1 MPRRFNVTGSC
12 NPKFH
17 YMVDITGR
25 LKKIRELID
34 NGSYFT
40 VNRARQYGKTT
51 TLSALADYLKNDYMV
66 VLLDFQMLGNADF
79 STEIVFAR
87 AFVRYLLRT
96 IRNKRKPIKGFEK
109 SRLDKLERAA
119 QTEEQ
124 FSLGRLFEL
133 LSDLCDTAQMPVVL
147 IVDEVD
153 SATNN
158 QVFLDFLAQ
167 LRAYYLNREILPT
180 FQSVILAGV
189 VDVKN
194 VKIKIRT
201 DQEHKTNS
209 PWNIA
214 TDFLVDMSFDRE
226 DIKGMLEQ
234 YEDDYETGMDLDE
247 MAGLIYAST
256 SGYPFL
262 VSRICQLLDERVA
275 GSERF
280 PYRAEAWTKAGYI
293 EAEKILTHE
302 KNTLFESLTG
312 KLEDYPELAQMLKAI
327 LFNGLPMS
335 YAAGNQAIEV
345 ASMFGFVKNV
355 DGNLAVANRIF
366 ETYLYNLF
374 LSEEEVSSAVYA
386 TAVTDK
392 YQFIK
397 GGHLDMELVLE
408 RFVKTFAELYKDES
422 EKFKEEIG
430 RKYFMLFLRPIING
444 TGRSYVEART
454 RDMKR
459 TDIIVDYGGEQ
470 FVIELKIWRGSKYH
484 AAGEA
489 QIAEYLEYYELKTG
503 YMLTFSFSQNKE
515 IGVKRIRYG
524 DRVLVEAVV

>member
-12 NPKFH
+12 NPRLH

-25 LKKIRELID
+25 LEKIKELVD

-40 VNRARQYGKTT
+40 INRARQYGKTT
-51 TLSALADYLKNDYMV
+51 TLTALADYLKHDYMV
-66 VLLDFQMLGNADF
+66 VSLDFQMLGNADF
-79 STEIVFAR
+79 STEIVFSK
-87 AFVRYLLRT
+87 AFVRYFLRT
-96 IRNKRKPIKGFEK
+96 IRNKKKPVDGFDK
-109 SRLDKLERAA
+109 SGLDKLERAA
-119 QTEEQ
+119 RTEEQ

-133 LSDLCDTAQMPVVL
+133 LSDLCDTARMPVVL

-153 SATNN
+153 SAANN

-167 LRAYYLNREILPT
+167 LRAYYLNRENLPT

-194 VKIKIRT
+194 VTVKLRPQ
-201 DQEHKTNS
+201 QEHKTNS

-214 TDFLVDMSFDRE
+214 TDFLVDMSFDKD
-226 DIKGMLEQ
+226 DIKGMLKQ
-234 YEDDYETGMDLDE
+234 YEADYETGMDLE
-247 MAGLIYAST
+247 ELAGLIYDST

-275 GSERF
+275 GSQFFQHRKD
-280 PYRAEAWTKAGYI
+280 AWTKAGYI
-293 EAEKILTHE
+293 EAEKILTRE

-312 KLEDYPELAQMLKAI
+312 KLEDFPELGKMLKAI
-327 LFNGLPMS
+327 LFNGLSMS
-335 YAAGNQAIEV
+335 YATGNQAIET
-345 ASMFGFVKNV
+345 AAMFGFVKNA

-366 ETYLYNLF
+366 ETFLYNLF
-374 LSEEEVSSAVYA
+374 LSEEEVNSAVYA
-386 TAVTDK
+386 TAVSDK

-444 TGRSYVEART
+444 RGRSYVEART

-470 FVIELKIWRGSKYH
+470 FVIELKIWRGPKYH

-489 QIAEYLEYYELKTG
+489 QIAEYLDYYELKTG
-503 YMLTFSFSQNKE
+503 YMLTFNFSQKKE

-524 DRVLVEAVV
+524 DRTLVEAVV